1 MMRFKPALLAVLAL
15 LSACNTTPLP
25 AHDSAQAWVDLSMLG
40 GKAILAEKVDGKRLD
55 DGRYFQLTPGSHTL
69 EFRYDYE
76 VNIPLTI
83 MSQPSERMCYIT
95 VQYDGFKA
103 AERYRIQAR
112 SLGIEPSALLYD
124 SANQVVAQDK
134 SNYCLW

>member
-1 MMRFKPALLAVLAL
+1 MRRALTSLPALALLAG
-15 LSACNTTPLP
+15 CNTTPVP
-25 AHDSAQAWVDLSMLG
+25 PHDPQQAWVDLTTLG
-40 GKAILAEKVDGKRLD
+40 GKAILAEKLDGQRLD
-55 DGRYFQLTPGSHTL
+55 DGRYFQVTPGAHEL
-69 EFRYDYE
+69 VFRYDYE

-95 VQYDGFKA
+95 VRYAEFKA
-103 AERYRIQAR
+103 GQRYRIQAR

-124 SANQVVAQDK
+124 QNNQVVAEDK